1 MSLPTTATTAVAVA
15 ATLFASASPGS
26 PAHRS
31 THELGGSSQ
40 AAAVPVTSTSPVPRA
55 TFGLRSLATAPR
67 PAVTKV
73 LTIVEENHSLAQ
85 MRAKM
90 PYLFGL
96 AKRFAYASNWRSITH
111 PSLPD
116 YLAMVGGSTFGV
128 HDDKNPRAH
137 RISGPTVFDQAIR
150 RGKTAKTYAEGM
162 PSRCYLKNSGRY
174 AVRHNPWTYFVDS
187 RARCRAHDLRLAALS
202 PRRLPNVGMVIPDIC
217 HDAHNCPLAV
227 ADGWL
232 RNLLPTL
239 LTSPAFRSGH
249 LTVVVTADEDDHH
262 SGNKVLTVVMNQ
274 RLSGVVVRSP
284 LNHYSLTRYIDQ
296 VIGAKPLRKAAS
308 APNMRRAFR
317 L

>member
-1 MSLPTTATTAVAVA
+1 MSLPTAATSAVAVA
-15 ATLFASASPGS
+15 ATLFASTS
-26 PAHRS
+26 PATPAHWTTQEPGRS
-31 THELGGSSQ
+31 PQ
-40 AAAVPVTSTSPVPRA
+40 AATVPAGSTMTGPKAAFGVRA
-55 TFGLRSLATAPR
+55 APAAPR

-96 AKRFAYASNWRSITH
+96 AKRYAYASNWRAITH
-111 PSLPD
+111 PSLPN

-128 HDDKNPRAH
+128 HDDKNPRTH

-162 PSRCYLKNSGRY
+162 PSRCYPNSSGRY

-187 RARCRAHDLRLAALS
+187 RSRCRAHDQPLSALS
-202 PRRLPNVGMVIPDIC
+202 PRQLPNVGMVIPDLC

-232 RNLLPTL
+232 RHTLPTL
-239 LTSPAFRSGH
+239 LRSRAFRSGH

-284 LNHYSLTRYIDQ
+284 LTHYSLTRYFDQ
-296 VIGAKPLRKAAS
+296 VIGAKPLRKAAN
-308 APNMRRAFR
+308 APDMKRAFR